1 MFRNFL
7 TIAVRNLVT
16 HKVYSLINIL
26 GLAIGLAGA
35 ILILLYVQDE
45 LSYDKFHENY
55 DQIYRV
61 GLHGNSQGNEI
72 VAAVTCVPMAP
83 ILVRD
88 FPEVISAA
96 RLFTFIEQS
105 IIKYKENIFLED
117 RFFYADSSFFS
128 VFETGLL
135 RGYPATVLARA
146 NTVVITDEISNKYFG
161 EEDPIGK
168 VIEVGVDGNEFEIT
182 GVVKN
187 IQATHI

>member
-105 IIKYKENIFLED
+105 IIKYMENIFLED